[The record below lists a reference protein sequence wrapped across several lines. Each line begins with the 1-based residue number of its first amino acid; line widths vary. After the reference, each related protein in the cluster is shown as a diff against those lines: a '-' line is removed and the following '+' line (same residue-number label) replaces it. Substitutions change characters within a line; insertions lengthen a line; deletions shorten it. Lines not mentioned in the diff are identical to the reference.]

1 MPYIQQ
7 TRLET
12 GGRENRVE
20 PREIVYRGVEYRE
33 AKLVLAAQRYRRDER
48 RFFRNGARAKAV
60 FGSGVYLV
68 SNPKVAAEYA
78 ICHAET
84 TWDKAAV
91 LRQELSIADY
101 FLLNRQY
108 GENQL
113 REDALLSRHEMDAL
127 RRKQAAS
134 TYEQWLEW
142 TGEEVRSYLLES
154 GYAGICYPL
163 SPELTY
169 YVSYRPDE
177 QISSITLAA
186 VLDLQELY

>member
-1 MPYIQQ
+1 MLYAQQ
-7 TRLET
+7 TRFQAARQ
-12 GGRENRVE
+12 GSI
-20 PREIVYRGVEYRE
+20 EIVYRGVEYRE
-33 AKLVLAAQRYRRDER
+33 ALRVVAAQRYERAER

-84 TWDKAAV
+84 ASDKAAV
-91 LRQELSIADY
+91 LRQELSTAG
-101 FLLNRQY
+101 FFRLNGLY

-113 REDALLSRHEMDAL
+113 REDALFSRHEMEAL

-134 TYEQWLEW
+134 THEQWLEW

-154 GYAGICYPL
+154 GYSGICYPL

-169 YVSYRPDE
+169 YVSYRPQE
-177 QISSITLAA
+177 QISSIELVA
-186 VLDLQELY
+186 VLDLQELK